1 MRLTAADN
9 CKCRFFDRQNR
20 PENGAVLL
28 LQSEIV
34 IVIVVIVI
42 LVLIIILVV
51 LILIIVLIVL
61 VLVLIVLV
69 ILVLIIVIHYNHPA
83 FKLYCLQRR
92 GEIYYILN
100 NFSVFFLAELSTLS
114 TEVFLISAIYF
125 AVK

>member
-51 LILIIVLIVL
+51 LILIIVPIVL

-114 TEVFLISAIYF
+114 TEVFLISAIFF

>member
-1 MRLTAADN
+1 M
-9 CKCRFFDRQNR
+9 
-20 PENGAVLL
+20 
-28 LQSEIV
+28 QSEIV

-51 LILIIVLIVL
+51 LILIIVLIVLVLVLIVL

-114 TEVFLISAIYF
+114 TEVFLISAIFF

>member
-114 TEVFLISAIYF
+114 TEVFLISAIFF

>member
-1 MRLTAADN
+1 M
-9 CKCRFFDRQNR
+9 
-20 PENGAVLL
+20 
-28 LQSEIV
+28 QSEIV

-114 TEVFLISAIYF
+114 TEVFLISAIFF

>member
-28 LQSEIV
+28 LQSELV

-51 LILIIVLIVL
+51 LILIMVLIVL

-114 TEVFLISAIYF
+114 TEVFLISAIFF

>member
-51 LILIIVLIVL
+51 LILIFVLIVL

-114 TEVFLISAIYF
+114 TEVFLISAIFF